1 MKYFWTFFWTF
12 ALIQMLTYV
21 AGAMMG
27 TEFNFTTGAVMA
39 VIATIIILIAPA
51 ILPNEPSGN
60 ESH

>member
-1 MKYFWTFFWTF
+1 
-12 ALIQMLTYV
+12 MLTYV

-27 TEFNFTTGAVMA
+27 TAFNFTTGAVMA

-60 ESH
+60 ETH